1 MRPPAVAMP
10 ASLCTAIFG
19 ALLWA
24 VSAALCACAPQP
36 AGESVRGGVLLVAI
50 DSLRADHVTC
60 YGYDR
65 ATTPVIDALAGEG
78 VRFSNAWSSASA
90 ILPSN
95 AALLS
100 GCDARIA
107 QRVLPPD
114 VKGTTL
120 TYWNLPREAPH
131 LAQELLARGHAT
143 AAFVDH
149 PQLGPALG
157 LARGFEEFQ
166 GVARSDDGTL
176 RRPAPEEL
184 AERFSSWILGRARDE
199 RWFAFLHFGGL
210 EGFGFDPAAPW
221 EQRFA
226 PRPGLEAVPAVGDG
240 DHVFHALP
248 RARAGG
254 GARTLGEYEASY
266 DGTIARID
274 AAIGVCIDSLRR
286 RGLLGDTTVVVCGT
300 RGISFGES
308 ALIGDSGTLDPAE
321 LCVPLVIR
329 PAAGRRFDPGATRTS
344 VASLVDVAP
353 TVLSL
358 CGASV
363 PPDMQGVSLAAML
376 SDATARARRLAFAHC
391 ALFEGWLASGEDF
404 AFEQSEPWTASS
416 ELLVRSWYGGPAPT
430 APSPRIVLSR
440 RASANA
446 PARFAPVAF
455 DGAVAALARE
465 GFASWDAEVEALRRR
480 FHPNDWDRARE

>member
-1 MRPPAVAMP
+1 MRLAAVP
-10 ASLCTAIFG
+10 
-19 ALLWA
+19 LLA
-24 VSAALCACAPQP
+24 APFAALFACAPQP
-36 AGESVRGGVLLVAI
+36 AGEFGRGGVLLVAI

-114 VKGTTL
+114 VQGATL
-120 TYWNLPREAPH
+120 SYWNLPREAPH
-131 LAQELLARGHAT
+131 LAQELLAIGHAT

-166 GVARSDDGTL
+166 GVQRNDDATL
-176 RRPAPEEL
+176 RRPSPEEL
-184 AERFSSWILGRARDE
+184 AERFSSWILGRAQDE

-210 EGFGFDPAAPW
+210 EGLGWDPTAPGD
-221 EQRFA
+221 QRFV
-226 PRPGLEAVPAVGDG
+226 PRPSLEAVPPVGDG
-240 DHVFHALP
+240 EHVFHALP
-248 RARAGG
+248 RSRAAG
-254 GARTLGEYEASY
+254 GARTLGEHEASY
-266 DGTIARID
+266 DGALARID

-308 ALIGDSGTLDPAE
+308 GLIGDSGTLDPVD
-321 LCVPLVIR
+321 LSVPLVIR
-329 PAAGRRFDPGATRTS
+329 PAAGRRFDPGATRSS

-363 PPDMQGVSLAAML
+363 PPDMQGVSLASVL
-376 SDATARARRLAFAHC
+376 SDATARARRLAFASC
-391 ALFEGWLASGEDF
+391 ALFEGWLACGDDF
-404 AFEQSEPWTASS
+404 AFEESEPWTAAT
-416 ELLVRSWYGGPAPT
+416 ELLVRSWYGGPAPA

-440 RASANA
+440 RASAGVH
-446 PARFAPVAF
+446 ARFAPVAF
-455 DGAVAALARE
+455 DEAVAALARE

-480 FHPNDWDRARE
+480 LHPNDWDRARE